1 MIDVSDGNAVYY
13 YHFDNLGNV
22 AAISDISAD
31 FLINSFYLVKNKT
44 NLNTY
49 RTVLKYF

>member
-1 MIDVSDGNAVYY
+1 MITISGETEMMYY
-13 YHFDNLGNV
+13 YHFDDLGNV
-22 AAISDISAD
+22 AAISDIMLI

-49 RTVLKYF
+49 RTT